1 MFLQTYSQ
9 SNRLRML
16 TVSRHPMAMS
26 TLICFGLMLLSRL
39 YFLDAQTTNIPQKSE
54 YMHTLNAFEKI
65 ITNLQRASMMGEIL
79 EGDCAK
85 RLDDSN
91 QKLSLIANHL
101 RLTSLLESMEVLSS
115 TQQTLLEC
123 GNNISFRNVCN
134 SQLAQLSLPM

>member
-1 MFLQTYSQ
+1 
-9 SNRLRML
+9 ML

-26 TLICFGLMLLSRL
+26 TLICFGLMLLSKL
-39 YFLDAQTTNIPQKSE
+39 YFLDAQSTNIPQTSE

-65 ITNLQRASMMGEIL
+65 ITNLQRASMMGEIF

-91 QKLSLIANHL
+91 KRLSLIANHL
-101 RLTSLLESMEVLSS
+101 RLTSLLESMEVMSS

-123 GNNISFRNVCN
+123 GSSISFRNVCN
-134 SQLAQLSLPM
+134 SQLAQLSPPM